1 MARILV
7 SLMLSLMASRALASF
22 DEALALYHSKD
33 YTAALTEFRRLA
45 EIGDH
50 SAQFNIGVMYYRG
63 ESVGA
68 DPIQAYAWMALANQG
83 GDPAWTKMRDQV
95 YAGLP
100 EAQKAVADAAKKDL
114 FARLS
119 DQSLAAQLAPVLP
132 SAEGNYRPARAK
144 KRVAPPYPVSMRREG
159 RVGWVDVVYAVGV
172 DGTTRLHDIVWSTHA
187 DFALVA
193 VEALKRFQYE
203 PARLNGKPMEEY
215 GLRLRF
221 VFKLKGAELDQVVA
235 QREIDDLREKAD
247 KGGATDAYRYA
258 AALELLSNFT
268 KIPENAGNPNQWY
281 WTAAARGNARAQFS
295 LGNNLLYGNAC
306 TPDARKGLAWL
317 QRAAEAGQGEA
328 QYVLAIE
335 MLSGAR
341 LAPDRDAA
349 LKWLERAANGDFAA
363 AKLKLAWLYAT
374 SPDEKVRNPSAAQN
388 YLKQIQDKFIDQLSL
403 LEVRAAVAAA
413 SGDFQSAARLQ
424 QKAIDE
430 ATRYELPT
438 ETLEPKLKAYRE
450 GKAWVEVAR
459 VEPGGSMRLSSPE

>member
-1 MARILV
+1 MNDRKPMARILV
-7 SLMLSLMASRALASF
+7 SLMLALAASRALASF
-22 DEALALYHSKD
+22 DEALALYRSKD
-33 YTAALTEFRRLA
+33 YVAALTEFRRLA

-50 SAQFNIGVMYYRG
+50 AAQFNIGVMYYRG
-63 ESVGA
+63 ESVGP
-68 DPIQAYAWMALANQG
+68 DPIQAYAWMALANQA
-83 GDPAWTKMRDQV
+83 GDPAWKKMCDQV

-100 EAQKAVADAAKKDL
+100 ESQKPVADATKKDL
-114 FARLS
+114 FTRLS
-119 DQSLAAQLAPVLP
+119 DQILAAQLAPELASV
-132 SAEGNYRPARAK
+132 EGNYRSARAK
-144 KRVAPPYPVSMRREG
+144 KRVAPPYPVSMRKEG
-159 RVGWVDVVYAVGV
+159 KMGSVEVVYAVGV
-172 DGTTRLHDIVWSTHA
+172 DGSTRLHGIVSATNVE
-187 DFALVA
+187 FASA
-193 VEALKRFQYE
+193 VLRALKQFQYE
-203 PARLNGKPMEEY
+203 PARLNGKPVEEY
-215 GLRLRF
+215 GLRLQF
-221 VFKLKGAELDQVVA
+221 IFKLEGVNVDEYAT
-235 QREIDDLREKAD
+235 QRRIDDLHEKAN
-247 KGGATDAYRYA
+247 KGGATEAYQYA
-258 AALELLSNFT
+258 LALQTLSSFT
-268 KIPENAGNPNQWY
+268 EIPASAGNPNQWY

-317 QRAAEAGQGEA
+317 RRAAEAGQGEA

-374 SPDEKVRNPSAAQN
+374 SPDEKVRNPSAAQS

-450 GKAWVEVAR
+450 GKAWVEV
-459 VEPGGSMRLSSPE
+459 V